1 MQEEIGS
8 LHKEVNNLNAELRQ
22 TKEYIQVLHE
32 QQNKFKNQLHQ
43 LQNTLTLQKQPQQ
56 RDPSEQISHKTTTTT
71 KTPTKKFSHLPLQF
85 GILINMFEYY
95 VIFDEGTSLPI
106 TKDLALTSVS
116 KNQQFAGVRL
126 VSKVR
131 NDVYVHLDVEL
142 PLPANAQTMPIVF
155 SFEINDDLTV
165 RTEATYNE
173 VVFDSGLF
181 RYLPKKYSLPSI
193 NLLDKIE

>member
-1 MQEEIGS
+1 
-8 LHKEVNNLNAELRQ
+8 
-22 TKEYIQVLHE
+22 
-32 QQNKFKNQLHQ
+32 
-43 LQNTLTLQKQPQQ
+43 
-56 RDPSEQISHKTTTTT
+56 
-71 KTPTKKFSHLPLQF
+71 
-85 GILINMFEYY
+85 MFEYY

-142 PLPANAQTMPIVF
+142 PLPENAQTMPIVF
-155 SFEINDDLTV
+155 SFEIKDDLTV

-173 VVFDSGLF
+173 VVFESGGLF

-193 NLLDKIE
+193 NLLEKIE